1 MNTAKCQ
8 IVNDLAGERQENRPL
23 HPAARDFASA
33 FKLGDR
39 VGDQIMKPT
48 FIKAAVVL
56 ACVLF
61 AVLGPGQSSPPA
73 AQPGLR
79 RTQDSQQILQLL
91 TQVISWYRQLAI
103 EQQLATEP
111 ADLTFYQE
119 NHRVAD
125 QIVQLTF
132 DYARSQAQLQP
143 KNKKAQSQGQSPNT
157 DQYQRLVQ
165 IAQKADQELQ
175 DTEKELQDT
184 KSKAAAAA
192 PGKRKI
198 LLAQADELDSEIGL
212 LQARRDA
219 INNMLEFV
227 STSNSAGGG
236 AGLRAQIE
244 ELARS
249 VPASL
254 SHPSGANA
262 TETSTEPA
270 ASTNSNVTKKP
281 EPSGI
286 WGLTAD
292 LLRLAEKSRTI
303 KGQIS
308 DTNELVQHAKEFRKP
323 ALDQLRNLVQQGD
336 QLFAAADT
344 ANTGQLAQESQQLD
358 ALTAQ
363 FKQTSAELL
372 PLNKVVVLLDIYQ
385 RTLSNWREAVRHEIR
400 DEGRELLLRIGVLVV
415 LIAIVLAIGDI
426 WRRTTFRYVHDL
438 RRRYQFLL
446 LRRVIMWIAIGL
458 IVVFTFASQFGSAV
472 TFAGLITAGVAVA
485 LQNVIVSV
493 VAYFF
498 LIGKYGI
505 RVGDRVQIGEVTGEV
520 VDIGL
525 VRMHVMEL
533 GGPSDSQPTGRVV
546 AFSNSIVFQASGI
559 FKQIP
564 GTNFVWHEMKLT
576 LASETDYA
584 SAKERLTQAITAAL
598 EGYRENIE
606 AQRQSLET
614 NLNTVSIA
622 ELRPKVRLHYTATG
636 IEAAVRFPVAI
647 DKASEMDDHVMKEI
661 LAAMDREPKLRL
673 VGAEMPTVKAG
684 S

>member
-1 MNTAKCQ
+1 MKTSCKIA
-8 IVNDLAGERQENRPL
+8 VAFAGLFLVLPGTGQSRQPA
-23 HPAARDFASA
+23 PAAA
-33 FKLGDR
+33 LPR
-39 VGDQIMKPT
+39 VQGGKEIIQ
-48 FIKAAVVL
+48 F
-56 ACVLF
+56 
-61 AVLGPGQSSPPA
+61 
-73 AQPGLR
+73 
-79 RTQDSQQILQLL
+79 L
-91 TQVISWYRQLAI
+91 THVITWYRELAI

-125 QIVQLTF
+125 QIVQLAF

-143 KNKKAQSQGQSPNT
+143 KNKKTQTQGQPPNT

-165 IAQKADQELQ
+165 ISQKADQQLQ
-175 DTEKELQDT
+175 DTQKELQET
-184 KSKAAAAA
+184 RAKAASAAGA
-192 PGKRKI
+192 KRKT
-198 LLAQADELDSEIGL
+198 LQAQVDELESEIGL

-219 INNMLEFV
+219 VNNMLEFV
-227 STSNSAGGG
+227 STSNSTGGG

-254 SHPSGANA
+254 SHPTGTNS
-262 TETSTEPA
+262 TETSTDPA
-270 ASTNSNVTKKP
+270 PANNAVVTKRP

-292 LLRLAEKSRTI
+292 LLRLSGKLRTI
-303 KGQIS
+303 DGQIS
-308 DTNELVQHAKEFRKP
+308 DTNELSQHAKDFRKP
-323 ALDQLRNLVQQGD
+323 ALDQLRSLVQQGD

-344 ANTGQLAQESQQLD
+344 ATASQLAQETQQLD
-358 ALTAQ
+358 TLTAQ

-372 PLNKVVVLLDIYQ
+372 PLNKISVLLDIYQ
-385 RTLSNWREAVRHEIR
+385 RTLNNWRDAVKHEIR
-400 DEGRELLLRIGVLVV
+400 DEARQLLLRIGVLVI
-415 LIAIVLAIGDI
+415 LIAIVLAIGDV
-426 WRRTTFRYVHDL
+426 WRRTTFRYVHDI

-446 LRRVIMWIAIGL
+446 LRRVIMWIAIGV
-458 IVVFTFASQFGSAV
+458 IVLFTFTSQFGSAV
-472 TFAGLITAGVAVA
+472 TFAGLLTAGVAVA

-525 VRMHVMEL
+525 VRIHVMEL

-564 GTNFVWHEMKLT
+564 GTNFIWHELKLT
-576 LASETDYA
+576 LASDTDYEG
-584 SAKERLTQAITAAL
+584 AKQRLTQAINHAL
-598 EGYRENIE
+598 EEYRENIE
-606 AQRQSLET
+606 AQRQNLES
-614 NLNTVSIA
+614 NLNTVSTA
-622 ELRPKVRLHYTATG
+622 EFRPKVRLHYTATG
-636 IEAAVRFPVAI
+636 IEASIRFPVSI

-661 LAAMDREPKLRL
+661 LAAMDREPKLKL

-684 S
+684 G